1 MVRTA
6 PTATARA
13 ATANQAAPTAGTSG
27 NTSGE
32 AAGKGSQAGAAQ
44 QDFSVVNNT
53 GHVVMT
59 LNVSPS
65 NENEWGPD
73 ILGTDTLANGQTAE
87 VSFERGQDQCQWDI
101 RVTYDDGDTGD
112 MRGVNLCEVATV
124 TLTPDLIALP
134 PSAGR
139 ATPTLLTGPSLR
151 KKSGGPLICA
161 ASGRRQGTLADLPPL
176 RSRQVSYR
184 SASLSHPD

>member
-1 MVRTA
+1 MKSILYA
-6 PTATARA
+6 GAMLA
-13 ATANQAAPTAGTSG
+13 ASMTLAACGQDGADRNSGAAASGAANQSAAGTDG

-32 AAGKGSQAGAAQ
+32 AAGGGSQAGAAQ

-73 ILGTDTLANGQTAE
+73 ILGTDTLANGETAQ
-87 VSFERGQDQCQWDI
+87 VTFQRGSDQCLWDV

-124 TLTPDLIALP
+124 TLTP
-134 PSAGR
+134 
-139 ATPTLLTGPSLR
+139 
-151 KKSGGPLICA
+151 
-161 ASGRRQGTLADLPPL
+161 
-176 RSRQVSYR
+176 
-184 SASLSHPD
+184 

>member
-1 MVRTA
+1 MKSILYAGAMV
-6 PTATARA
+6 A
-13 ATANQAAPTAGTSG
+13 ASMTLAACGQDGADRNSGAAANQSAPAEGTSS
-27 NTSGE
+27 NSSGE
-32 AAGKGSQAGAAQ
+32 AEGGGSQAGAAQ

-73 ILGTDTLANGQTAE
+73 ILGTDTLANGETAQ
-87 VSFERGQDQCQWDI
+87 VTFQRGSDQCQWDI

-124 TLTPDLIALP
+124 TLTP
-134 PSAGR
+134 
-139 ATPTLLTGPSLR
+139 
-151 KKSGGPLICA
+151 
-161 ASGRRQGTLADLPPL
+161 
-176 RSRQVSYR
+176 
-184 SASLSHPD
+184 

>member
-1 MVRTA
+1 MKSILYA
-6 PTATARA
+6 GAMLA
-13 ATANQAAPTAGTSG
+13 ASMTLASCGQDGADRNTGAAANQSAPAGGTSS
-27 NTSGE
+27 NASGE
-32 AAGKGSQAGAAQ
+32 AADGALQGGAAQ

-73 ILGTDTLANGQTAE
+73 ILGTDTLANGETAE
-87 VSFERGQDQCQWDI
+87 VTFQRGSDQCLWDI

-124 TLTPDLIALP
+124 TLTP
-134 PSAGR
+134 
-139 ATPTLLTGPSLR
+139 
-151 KKSGGPLICA
+151 
-161 ASGRRQGTLADLPPL
+161 
-176 RSRQVSYR
+176 
-184 SASLSHPD
+184 

>member
-1 MVRTA
+1 MKSILYA
-6 PTATARA
+6 GAMLA
-13 ATANQAAPTAGTSG
+13 ASMTLAACGQDGADRNSGAAANQSAPAEGTSS
-27 NTSGE
+27 NASGE
-32 AAGKGSQAGAAQ
+32 SAGGGSQAGAAQ

-73 ILGTDTLANGQTAE
+73 ILGTDTLADGETAQ
-87 VSFERGQDQCQWDI
+87 VTFQRGSDQCLWDV

-124 TLTPDLIALP
+124 TLTP
-134 PSAGR
+134 
-139 ATPTLLTGPSLR
+139 
-151 KKSGGPLICA
+151 
-161 ASGRRQGTLADLPPL
+161 
-176 RSRQVSYR
+176 
-184 SASLSHPD
+184 

>member
-1 MVRTA
+1 MKSILYA
-6 PTATARA
+6 GAMLA
-13 ATANQAAPTAGTSG
+13 ASMTLAACGQDGADRNGAAAANQSAPAEGTSS
-27 NTSGE
+27 NSSGE
-32 AAGKGSQAGAAQ
+32 AADGGSQAGAAQ

-73 ILGTDTLANGQTAE
+73 ILGTDTLADGETAQ
-87 VSFERGQDQCQWDI
+87 VTFQRGSDQCQWDI

-124 TLTPDLIALP
+124 TLTP
-134 PSAGR
+134 
-139 ATPTLLTGPSLR
+139 
-151 KKSGGPLICA
+151 
-161 ASGRRQGTLADLPPL
+161 
-176 RSRQVSYR
+176 
-184 SASLSHPD
+184 

>member
-1 MVRTA
+1 MKSILYA
-6 PTATARA
+6 GAMLA
-13 ATANQAAPTAGTSG
+13 ASMTLAACGQDGADRNTGAAANQSAPAEGSASNSTGESAGG
-27 NTSGE
+27 
-32 AAGKGSQAGAAQ
+32 GSQAGAAQ

-73 ILGTDTLANGQTAE
+73 ILGTDTLANGETAQ
-87 VSFERGQDQCQWDI
+87 VTFQRGSDQCQWDI

-124 TLTPDLIALP
+124 TLTP
-134 PSAGR
+134 
-139 ATPTLLTGPSLR
+139 
-151 KKSGGPLICA
+151 
-161 ASGRRQGTLADLPPL
+161 
-176 RSRQVSYR
+176 
-184 SASLSHPD
+184 

>member
-1 MVRTA
+1 MKSILYAGAMV
-6 PTATARA
+6 A
-13 ATANQAAPTAGTSG
+13 ASMTLAACGQDGADRNAGAAANQSAPAEGTSS
-27 NTSGE
+27 NSSGE
-32 AAGKGSQAGAAQ
+32 AEGGGSQAGAAQ

-73 ILGTDTLANGQTAE
+73 ILGTDTLANGETAQ
-87 VSFERGQDQCQWDI
+87 VTFQRGSDQCQWDI

-124 TLTPDLIALP
+124 TLTP
-134 PSAGR
+134 
-139 ATPTLLTGPSLR
+139 
-151 KKSGGPLICA
+151 
-161 ASGRRQGTLADLPPL
+161 
-176 RSRQVSYR
+176 
-184 SASLSHPD
+184 